1 MALPTQL
8 EKAQRFV
15 DLHREG
21 CFVIPNPW
29 DAGSAR
35 LLETLGFQ
43 ALASTSAGFAFSLAK
58 PDMDVTREQKMEHLR
73 LLCATVSL
81 PVSTDL
87 ENGFGHRPED
97 CAQTITLAAQA
108 GVVGGSIE
116 DARGD
121 AADPIYDIALARERV
136 QAAVEAARNCG
147 FPFTLTAR
155 AENLLWGRKDLDD
168 TIRRLQAYQEAG
180 ADVLYAPGLRTV
192 DEVRAVVQSLDKPV
206 NVLAGTPG
214 MQLTLAQLR
223 ELGVRRVS
231 VGGALA
237 RAAYSAVMAAGK
249 EMLENGTFAFAQ
261 QGTPN
266 KTFNDIFRAP
276 RG

>member
-1 MALPTQL
+1 MTTQL
-8 EKAQRFV
+8 DKARRFA

-58 PDMDVTREQKMEHLR
+58 PDMAVTREEKLEHLR
-73 LLCATVSL
+73 TMCAAVSL

-87 ENGFGHRPED
+87 QNGFGDRPED
-97 CAQTITLAAQA
+97 AAETITLAAQA

-116 DARGD
+116 DATGRPD
-121 AADPIYDIALARERV
+121 DPIYDFGLALERV
-136 QAAVEAARNCG
+136 RAAVEAARKLD

-155 AENLLWGRKDLDD
+155 AENLLWGRPDLAD
-168 TIRRLQAYQEAG
+168 TIRRLQAFQEAG
-180 ADVLYAPGLRTV
+180 ADVLYAPGLRSIEDIRT
-192 DEVRAVVQSLDKPV
+192 VVQSLDRPL

-214 MQLTLAQLR
+214 MQLTFAQLR
-223 ELGVRRVS
+223 DAGVRRIS
-231 VGGALA
+231 VGGAVA
-237 RAAYSAVMAAGK
+237 RAAYSAVMTAGR
-249 EMLENGTFAFAQ
+249 EMLEQGTFGFAQ
-261 QGTPN
+261 AGTPN
-266 KTFNDIFRAP
+266 RVFNDIFRGKA
-276 RG
+276 R